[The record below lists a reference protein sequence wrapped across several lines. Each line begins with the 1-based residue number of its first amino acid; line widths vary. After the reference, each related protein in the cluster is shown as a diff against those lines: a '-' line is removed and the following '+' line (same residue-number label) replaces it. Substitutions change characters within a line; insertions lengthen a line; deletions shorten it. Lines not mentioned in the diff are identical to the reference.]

1 MHNQT
6 NCQSPQKQ
14 AQIRKRGTS
23 FDAQFDAFE
32 FEPWAKTE
40 ISKPLSGN
48 PRRRSIEITRRRMIA
63 RDLAQIQSAR
73 RAAKQAVHS
82 NGARPGGIASPAHN
96 RAPRRHAVKKPGNA
110 SGGDSDCDPASD
122 WHKQEDGLLCRQYF
136 DPELGEKLTEFKLET
151 PRDIEAYL
159 ARRGRIARGF

>member
-1 MHNQT
+1 MRQPKV
-6 NCQSPQKQ
+6 CV
-14 AQIRKRGTS
+14 GE
-23 FDAQFDAFE
+23 FDADFE
-32 FEPWAKTE
+32 FWAKNE
-40 ISKPLSGN
+40 LSKSLPGN
-48 PRRRSIEITRRRMIA
+48 PRRRPIEISRRRMIA

-82 NGARPGGIASPAHN
+82 NGARPGGIASPARN

-136 DPELGEKLTEFKLET
+136 DPELGETLTEFKLET

-159 ARRGRIARGF
+159 ARRARIARGF